1 MIQIEIE
8 RDQKHR
14 VIRLEAKGHAT
25 DPKSGH
31 KVCAS
36 VSSQIFG
43 FVTTLAGMS
52 KDITGGVMGL
62 GPEGGFGHADVAFKS
77 YKAYRRAEY
86 VLMPVEA
93 ALKVL
98 AEQYPEEVI
107 LRRL

>member
-36 VSSQIFG
+36 VSSQIYG
-43 FVTTLAGMS
+43 FVTALAEMS

-77 YKAYRRAEY
+77 YKTYRRAEY
-86 VLMPVEA
+86 ILMPVEA

-98 AEQYPEEVI
+98 AERYPEEVI

>member
-8 RDQKHR
+8 RDRKHR

-43 FVTTLAGMS
+43 FVTTLAEMS
-52 KDITGGVMGL
+52 KDIKGGVMGL
-62 GPEGGFGHADVAFKS
+62 GPEGGLGHADVAFKS

-93 ALKVL
+93 ALKLL
-98 AEQYPEEVI
+98 ADKYPEEVI

>member
-8 RDQKHR
+8 KDEKHR

-43 FVTTLAGMS
+43 FVKTLAEMS

>member
-36 VSSQIFG
+36 VSSQIYG
-43 FVTTLAGMS
+43 FVTALAEMS

-86 VLMPVEA
+86 ILMPVEA

>member
-36 VSSQIFG
+36 VSSQIYG
-43 FVTTLAGMS
+43 FVSSLADMAH
-52 KDITGGVMGL
+52 DITGGVMGL

-77 YKAYRRAEY
+77 YKASDVLSTYSCRWRR
-86 VLMPVEA
+86 
-93 ALKVL
+93 
-98 AEQYPEEVI
+98 
-107 LRRL
+107 R

>member
-8 RDQKHR
+8 KDEKRR

-25 DPKSGH
+25 DPKHGH

-36 VSSQIFG
+36 VSSQIYG
-43 FVTTLAGMS
+43 FVISLSDMAN
-52 KDITGGVMGL
+52 DITGGVMGL

-93 ALKVL
+93 ALKAL
-98 AEQYPEEVI
+98 AAKHPEEVI

>member
-8 RDQKHR
+8 KDMKHR
-14 VIRLEAKGHAT
+14 VIRLEARGHAT
-25 DPKSGH
+25 SPEHGY

-36 VSSQIFG
+36 VSSQIYG
-43 FVTTLAGMS
+43 FVTSLADMS
-52 KDITGGVMGL
+52 RHIEGGVMGL

-93 ALKVL
+93 ALKELAGKYPDEVVL
-98 AEQYPEEVI
+98 K
-107 LRRL
+107 RL

>member
-36 VSSQIFG
+36 VSSQIYG
-43 FVTTLAGMS
+43 FVSSLADMAH
-52 KDITGGVMGL
+52 DITGGVMGL

-93 ALKVL
+93 ALKAL
-98 AEQYPEEVI
+98 AAKHPEEVI

>member
-43 FVTTLAGMS
+43 FVTALAEMS

-93 ALKVL
+93 ALKAL
-98 AEQYPEEVI
+98 AEKHPEEVI

>member
-8 RDQKHR
+8 KDMKHR
-14 VIRLEAKGHAT
+14 VIRLEAKGHAS
-25 DPKSGH
+25 DPKEGY

-36 VSSQIFG
+36 VSSQIYG
-43 FVTTLAGMS
+43 FVTSLSEMA

-86 VLMPVEA
+86 ILMPVEA

-98 AEQYPEEVI
+98 AEKYPHEVT

>member
-43 FVTTLAGMS
+43 FVKTLAEMS

-86 VLMPVEA
+86 ILMPVEA

-98 AEQYPEEVI
+98 AEQYPEEVN

>member
-1 MIQIEIE
+1 M
-8 RDQKHR
+8 
-14 VIRLEAKGHAT
+14 
-25 DPKSGH
+25 
-31 KVCAS
+31 
-36 VSSQIFG
+36 SSQIFG
-43 FVTTLAGMS
+43 FVTSLSEMA

-86 VLMPVEA
+86 ILMPVEA

-98 AEQYPEEVI
+98 AERYPEEVI

>member
-25 DPKSGH
+25 DPKSGN

-43 FVTTLAGMS
+43 FVKTLAEMS

-93 ALKVL
+93 ALKAL
-98 AEQYPEEVI
+98 AAKHPEEVI

>member
-25 DPKSGH
+25 DPKHGH

-43 FVTTLAGMS
+43 FVKTLAEMS

>member
-25 DPKSGH
+25 DPKNGH

-43 FVTTLAGMS
+43 FVTSLSEMA

-77 YKAYRRAEY
+77 YKAYRKAEY
-86 VLMPVEA
+86 ILMPVEA

-98 AEQYPEEVI
+98 AERYPEEVI

>member
-43 FVTTLAGMS
+43 FVKTLAEMS